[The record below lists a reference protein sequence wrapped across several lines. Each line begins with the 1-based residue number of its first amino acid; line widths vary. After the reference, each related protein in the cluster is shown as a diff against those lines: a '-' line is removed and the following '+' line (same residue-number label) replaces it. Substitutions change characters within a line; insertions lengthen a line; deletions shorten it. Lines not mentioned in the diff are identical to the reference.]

1 MAESLRRQFERWGV
15 KELLYRYPG
24 LQLRPVKASQVIV
37 AGVLAFSA
45 EAPGKD
51 RIDDEYEVEIA
62 IPERFPKWV
71 PTVRETR
78 GRIPPNFHKLDD
90 GSLCLGSPTRLL
102 LMLSESPSILAFVE
116 RCVIPY
122 LYGYSHFVKHRT
134 MPFGE
139 LSHRQEGI
147 HEDLAAIFGIE
158 RVEAVRG
165 FLRLAS
171 MKKRQANKQPCPC
184 GSNRRLG
191 KCHRLRVNDL
201 RFRLGRY
208 WFAALYRNLS

>member
-1 MAESLRRQFERWGV
+1 MAEPSRSQFQRWRV
-15 KELLYRYPG
+15 EDLLVQYPG
-24 LQLRPVKASQVIV
+24 LRLCPLTAGQVIV

-45 EAPGKD
+45 ETPGKEH
-51 RIDDEYEVEIA
+51 IEDEYEVEIA
-62 IPERFPKWV
+62 IPEQFPKWI

-78 GRIPPNFHKLDD
+78 GRIPPSFHKLDD

-102 LMLSESPSILAFVE
+102 LVLSESPSILAFVE
-116 RCVIPY
+116 RCVVPY
-122 LYGYSHFVKHRT
+122 LYGYSYYLKHRT

-171 MKKRQANKQPCPC
+171 MKKRQANKRPCPC

-191 KCHRLRVNDL
+191 KCHRLRVNDV
-201 RFRLGRY
+201 RSRLGRY

>member
-24 LQLRPVKASQVIV
+24 LQLRPVTASRVIV

-51 RIDDEYEVEIA
+51 RIEDEYEVEIA

-122 LYGYSHFVKHRT
+122 FYGYSHFLKHRT

-139 LSHRQEGI
+139 LSHRQDGI

>member
-1 MAESLRRQFERWGV
+1 MTESLRRQFEHWRV
-15 KELLYRYPG
+15 EDLLCKYPG
-24 LQLRPVKASQVIV
+24 LQLLPVTASQVII
-37 AGVLAFSA
+37 AGVVAFSA
-45 EAPGKD
+45 EAPGKE
-51 RIDDEYEVEIA
+51 RIEDEYEIEIA
-62 IPERFPKWV
+62 IPERFPKWI
-71 PTVRETR
+71 PAVRETR

-102 LMLSESPSILAFVE
+102 LVLSESASILAFME
-116 RCVIPY
+116 RCVVPY
-122 LYGYSHFVKHRT
+122 LYGYSYYMKYHM

-139 LSHRQEGI
+139 LSHRQLGI

-158 RVEAVRG
+158 QVEAAREFV
-165 FLRLAS
+165 RLAS
-171 MKKRQANKQPCPC
+171 MKKRQANKRPCPC

-201 RFRLGRY
+201 RSRLGRY

>member
-1 MAESLRRQFERWGV
+1 M
-15 KELLYRYPG
+15 
-24 LQLRPVKASQVIV
+24 IV

-45 EAPGKD
+45 ETPGKE
-51 RIDDEYEVEIA
+51 RIEDEYEVEIA
-62 IPERFPKWV
+62 IPERFPKWI

-78 GRIPPNFHKLDD
+78 GRIPPSFHKLDD

-102 LMLSESPSILAFVE
+102 LVLSESPSILAFVE
-116 RCVIPY
+116 RCVVPY
-122 LYGYSHFVKHRT
+122 LYGYSYYLKHRM

-158 RVEAVRG
+158 RVDAVRG

-171 MKKRQANKQPCPC
+171 MKKRQANKRPCPC

-191 KCHRLRVNDL
+191 KCHRLRVNDV
-201 RFRLGRY
+201 RSRLGRY